1 MSDRLLPQIT
11 DAIAYWDRG
20 KVQLVLH
27 SDHYR
32 DDRNGTLTPT
42 QALKLAEALV
52 RAAREATT

>member
-20 KVQLVLH
+20 KVQLALH
-27 SDHYR
+27 AEHHR
-32 DDRNGTLTPT
+32 DDRSGTLTPT